1 MRLPRLLILC
11 AATAAVA
18 APASAGG
25 VRPAKEIPDAYE
37 MTVGYSDLDLDRPA
51 GADMLLA
58 RLKQAERAVCGE
70 PSDPRD
76 LAGKA
81 RARRSCVTVT
91 MEDAV
96 DRVGAPLVTA
106 RYERSKSAA
115 MLAER

>member
-11 AATAAVA
+11 AAMAAVA

-25 VRPAKEIPDAYE
+25 VRPAKDIADAYE
-37 MTVGYSDLDLDRPA
+37 MIVGYADLDLDRPA
-51 GADMLLA
+51 GADALIA
-58 RLKQAERAVCGE
+58 RIKQAARAVCGE

-81 RARRSCVTVT
+81 RARHACVAVT
-91 MEDAV
+91 MEGAIGRV
-96 DRVGAPLVTA
+96 DAPLVTA

-115 MLAER
+115 MLAQR

>member
-25 VRPAKEIPDAYE
+25 VRPAKGLPDAYE
-37 MTVGYSDLDLDRPA
+37 MTVGYSDLDLERAA
-51 GADMLLA
+51 GADVLIA
-58 RLKQAERAVCGE
+58 RIKQAARAVCGE

-76 LAGKA
+76 LARKA
-81 RARRSCVTVT
+81 HVRRTCVTVT
-91 MEDAV
+91 VEDAI
-96 DRVGAPLVTA
+96 DRVGAPLGTA

-115 MLAER
+115 MLAQR